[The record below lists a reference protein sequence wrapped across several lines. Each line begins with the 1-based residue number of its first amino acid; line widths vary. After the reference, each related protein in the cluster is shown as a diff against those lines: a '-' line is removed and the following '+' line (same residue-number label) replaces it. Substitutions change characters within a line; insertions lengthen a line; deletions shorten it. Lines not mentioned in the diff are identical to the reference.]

1 MPTRTFFAVV
11 LAALVAAPSAAGAQ
25 TKRSTR
31 TASRPAAEATSAPGD
46 AMSVGGFV
54 GYEWGDH
61 ISGFQLRADGELP
74 FQQLSPQVKMSF
86 VGSVGFTH
94 STYSPFGFDTTVNR
108 LKLVPA
114 ARFTIPVNPQIGV
127 YGDAGIGLHYTSLT
141 VDFGQFGKTTDSGI
155 GLLLRFGA
163 GGFFQVNPRLRLLG
177 ELVLDPTFGTYHET
191 SLALLVGLMYQL

>member
-1 MPTRTFFAVV
+1 MPTRTLFAVA

-31 TASRPAAEATSAPGD
+31 TAARPAAEATSTPGD
-46 AMSVGGFV
+46 ALSVGGFV

-94 STYSPFGFDTTVNR
+94 STYGYFGNDLTVNR
-108 LKLVPA
+108 LKLVPT
-114 ARFTIPVNPQIGV
+114 ARFTLPVNPQVAV
-127 YGDAGIGLHYTSLT
+127 YGDAGIGLHYTSETLDT
-141 VDFGQFGKTTDSGI
+141 PFGSASDSGV

-163 GGFFQVNPRLRLLG
+163 GGFFQVNPRVRLLA

-191 SLALLVGLMYQL
+191 SVALLVGLMYQL